1 MDDSLEV
8 TTMSLSPAQ
17 VLASYS
23 QFNSEFIRLNL
34 SKIRESANKKV
45 KYIDVE
51 IKNNGKYVPLKIKV
65 LNEKVSN
72 GVSSPEDRKY
82 EQIKLSFRED
92 TEFSKAMRAISE
104 TFTELVNELRSS
116 KKITTSPKDAKSGCV
131 LMPSVEPKGPVQETV
146 VDQDGNFKELDTPI
160 CWVNIPFKRYK
171 DLTKLETLDFSYK
184 EGNTPFIVKKFD
196 VAFKNLTSGEI
207 LPADLDNVTICDDLT
222 RGSIISGTVKMY
234 CVVSNQGGFCLK
246 TEFSSNL
253 YYITGD
259 SLSGYKDD
267 FEDDDLGEMMA
278 LAKSRPAPT
287 ANSDENNSDDIIT
300 DGAGGLDGLDEI
312 EGLSLE

>member
-1 MDDSLEV
+1 M
-8 TTMSLSPAQ
+8 
-17 VLASYS
+17 
-23 QFNSEFIRLNL
+23 

-51 IKNNGKYVPLKIKV
+51 IKNNGKYVPLNIKM
-65 LNEKVSN
+65 LNETVSN

-92 TEFSKAMRAISE
+92 TEFSKAMRAISD
-104 TFTELVNELRSS
+104 TFTELANELRSN
-116 KKITTSPKDAKSGCV
+116 KKITTNPKEAKGGCV
-131 LMPSVEPKGPVQETV
+131 LMPSMELKVPVQETV
-146 VDQDGNFKELDTPI
+146 IDQDGNFKELETPI
-160 CWVNIPFKRYK
+160 SWVNIPFKRYK
-171 DLTKLETLDFSYK
+171 DLTKLKTLGFSYK
-184 EGNTPFIVKKFD
+184 EGKTPFLVKKFD
-196 VAFKNLTSGEI
+196 VALKNLTSGEI
-207 LPADLDNVTICDDLT
+207 VTADLDNVTINNDLT
-222 RGSIISGTVKMY
+222 RGSIVSGTVKLY

-246 TEFSSNL
+246 TEFTSNL

-259 SLSGYKDD
+259 SSSVYKDD

-287 ANSDENNSDDIIT
+287 ANSSNEEDEIIT
-300 DGAGGLDGLDEI
+300 GSTEGIQGLDEI

>member
-1 MDDSLEV
+1 
-8 TTMSLSPAQ
+8 MSLSPAQ

-23 QFNSEFIRLNL
+23 QFNSEFIRLNM

-51 IKNNGKYVPLKIKV
+51 IKNNGKYVPLNIKM
-65 LNEKVSN
+65 LNETVSN
-72 GVSSPEDRKY
+72 GVSYPKDRKY

-92 TEFSKAMRAISE
+92 TEFSKAMRAISD
-104 TFTELVNELRSS
+104 TFTEIANELRSN
-116 KKITTSPKDAKSGCV
+116 KKITTSPKEAKSGCV
-131 LMPSVEPKGPVQETV
+131 LMPSVELKVPVQETV
-146 VDQDGNFKELDTPI
+146 IDQDGNFKELETPI
-160 CWVNIPFKRYK
+160 SWVNIPFKRYK
-171 DLTKLETLDFSYK
+171 DLTKLKTLDFSYK
-184 EGNTPFIVKKFD
+184 ECKTPFIVKKFD

-207 LPADLDNVTICDDLT
+207 VPADLDNVTINNDLT
-222 RGSIISGTVKMY
+222 RGSIVSGTVKLY

-246 TEFSSNL
+246 PEFTSNL
-253 YYITGD
+253 YYITWD
-259 SLSGYKDD
+259 SSSVYKDD

-287 ANSDENNSDDIIT
+287 ANSSNEEDEIIT
-300 DGAGGLDGLDEI
+300 GSTEGIQGLDEI